1 MMWANDAQKNDA
13 QKEGR
18 AMSDQSR
25 GTSLRERKKAATR
38 TRLIAV
44 SQRLFAA
51 RGYHE
56 TTLDEICAEVEVTPQ
71 TLLRYFESKAHLA
84 VAPTLD
90 AVDRII
96 AALGCR
102 EGRAVDTWCTMV
114 TDEAADLVDLRRTAY
129 RDFVRN
135 FQRYRLWVDKDPTL
149 VAIGVHG
156 QRRLQDA
163 LAAAICADSD
173 GRTSI
178 GPTLLAAALVAG
190 REAVYDLW
198 YSGRIDDELLVAEQ
212 RRTIDDVLD
221 KGKTWLTN

>member
-1 MMWANDAQKNDA
+1 MVMAR
-13 QKEGR
+13 EGAR
-18 AMSDQSR
+18 LMDGSR
-25 GTSLRERKKAATR
+25 TTSLRERKKAAMR

-51 RGYHE
+51 QGYHE
-56 TTLDEICAEVEVTPQ
+56 TTLDQICAEVEVTPQ

-96 AALGCR
+96 EALGER
-102 EGRAVDTWCTMV
+102 EGRAVDTWRAMV
-114 TDEAADLVDLRRTAY
+114 VNEAADLVDLRRTAY

-163 LAAAICADSD
+163 LAAAITADSE
-173 GRTSI
+173 GRASV
-178 GPTLLAAALVAG
+178 GPILVAAALVAG

-198 YSGRIDDELLVAEQ
+198 YAGRVDDDSLVVEQ
-212 RRTIDDVLD
+212 NRTIDDVLN
-221 KGKTWLTN
+221 KGETWLTT

>member
-1 MMWANDAQKNDA
+1 MTR
-13 QKEGR
+13 EGTNV
-18 AMSDQSR
+18 AVGAR
-25 GTSLRERKKAATR
+25 GISLRERKKAATR

-51 RGYHE
+51 QGYHE
-56 TTLDEICAEVEVTPQ
+56 TTLDQICAEVEVTPQ

-96 AALGCR
+96 EALGER
-102 EGRAVDTWCTMV
+102 EGRAVDTWRSMIV
-114 TDEAADLVDLRRTAY
+114 TESADLVDLRRTAY

-163 LAAAICADSD
+163 LAAAITADSD
-173 GRTSI
+173 GRASI
-178 GPTLLAAALVAG
+178 GPILVAAALVAG

-198 YSGRIDDELLVAEQ
+198 YAGRVDDDRLVLEQ
-212 RRTIDDVLD
+212 TRTIEEVLD
-221 KGKTWLTN
+221 KGETWLTT

>member
-1 MMWANDAQKNDA
+1 MAR
-13 QKEGR
+13 EGAR
-18 AMSDQSR
+18 LMDGSR
-25 GTSLRERKKAATR
+25 TTSLRERKKAAMR

-51 RGYHE
+51 QGYHE
-56 TTLDEICAEVEVTPQ
+56 TTLDQICAEVEVTPQ

-96 AALGCR
+96 EALGER
-102 EGRAVDTWCTMV
+102 EGRAVDTWRVMV
-114 TDEAADLVDLRRTAY
+114 VNEATDLVDLRRTAY

-163 LAAAICADSD
+163 LAAAITADSE
-173 GRTSI
+173 GRASV
-178 GPTLLAAALVAG
+178 GPILVAAALVAG

-198 YSGRIDDELLVAEQ
+198 YAGRVDDDSLVVEQ
-212 RRTIDDVLD
+212 NRTIDDVLN
-221 KGKTWLTN
+221 KGETWLTT

>member
-1 MMWANDAQKNDA
+1 MVMAR
-13 QKEGR
+13 EGAR
-18 AMSDQSR
+18 LMDGSR
-25 GTSLRERKKAATR
+25 TTSLRERKKAAMR

-51 RGYHE
+51 QGYHE
-56 TTLDEICAEVEVTPQ
+56 TTLDQICAEVEVTPQ

-96 AALGCR
+96 EALGER
-102 EGRAVDTWCTMV
+102 EGRAVDTWRVMV
-114 TDEAADLVDLRRTAY
+114 VNEAADLVDLRRTAY

-163 LAAAICADSD
+163 LAAAITADSE
-173 GRTSI
+173 GRASV
-178 GPTLLAAALVAG
+178 GPILVAAALVAG

-198 YSGRIDDELLVAEQ
+198 YAGRVDDDSLVVEQ
-212 RRTIDDVLD
+212 NRTIDDVLN
-221 KGKTWLTN
+221 KGETWLTT

>member
-1 MMWANDAQKNDA
+1 MAR
-13 QKEGR
+13 EGAR
-18 AMSDQSR
+18 LMDGSR
-25 GTSLRERKKAATR
+25 TTSLRERKKAAMR

-51 RGYHE
+51 QGYHE
-56 TTLDEICAEVEVTPQ
+56 TTLDQICAEVEVTPQ

-96 AALGCR
+96 EALGER
-102 EGRAVDTWCTMV
+102 EGRAVDTWRVMV
-114 TDEAADLVDLRRTAY
+114 VNEAADLVDLRRTAY

-163 LAAAICADSD
+163 LAAAITADSE
-173 GRTSI
+173 GRASV
-178 GPTLLAAALVAG
+178 GPILVAAALVAG

-198 YSGRIDDELLVAEQ
+198 YAGRVDDDSLVVEQ
-212 RRTIDDVLD
+212 NRTIDDVLN
-221 KGKTWLTN
+221 KGETWLTT